1 LTESETFLSHKRT
14 SLVRETRLIGVL
26 KRLMVQRLG
35 HNIQSND
42 NQPNNTQQKELISD
56 IEHNDTQDNDT
67 QHNETH
73 PLG

>member
-1 LTESETFLSHKRT
+1 
-14 SLVRETRLIGVL
+14 
-26 KRLMVQRLG
+26 MVQRLG